1 MNKMNPMRNIKIE
14 KVTLNIGV
22 GKNPQLL
29 DKAMDLLKKLADAKP
44 VKTYTQKR
52 IAGWGL
58 RPGLPIG
65 CKVTLRGKNASELLT
80 RLLQSKDNELT
91 EKQFDDFGNIAFGV
105 SEYINI
111 PGIEYDPNIGI
122 IGLETC
128 ITLERP
134 GFRIKKRKNEKRK
147 VPKKHGIPKVD
158 AINFMKNK
166 FNIKIG
172 EI

>member
-1 MNKMNPMRNIKIE
+1 MNPMRNIRIE
-14 KVTLNIGV
+14 KLTLNIGV

-29 DKAMDLLKKLADAKP
+29 DKAMTLLKKLADAKP

-58 RPGLPIG
+58 RPGLAIG

-80 RLLQSKDNELT
+80 RLLQSKDDELI

-105 SEYINI
+105 PEYINI

-122 IGLETC
+122 IGLEAC
-128 ITLERP
+128 VTLERP

-147 VPKKHGIPKVD
+147 VPKKHGIPKED
-158 AINFMKNK
+158 AITFMKNEFK
-166 FNIKIG
+166 TKVG
-172 EI
+172 EIS

>member
-1 MNKMNPMRNIKIE
+1 MNKMNPMRTIRIE
-14 KVTLNIGV
+14 KLTLNIGV

-29 DKAMDLLKKLADAKP
+29 DKAMTLLKKLANAKP

-65 CKVTLRGKNASELLT
+65 CKVTLRGENASELLM
-80 RLLQSKDNELT
+80 RLLQSKDDGLI
-91 EKQFDDFGNIAFGV
+91 EKQFDDFGNIAFGIP
-105 SEYINI
+105 EYINI

-122 IGLETC
+122 IGLEAC
-128 ITLERP
+128 VTLERP
-134 GFRIKKRKNEKRK
+134 GFRVKKRKNEKRK
-147 VPKKHGIPKVD
+147 IPKKHGIPKED
-158 AINFMKNK
+158 AIDFMKEEFK
-166 FNIKIG
+166 IKVG

>member
-1 MNKMNPMRNIKIE
+1 MNNMNPMRKIRIE
-14 KVTLNIGV
+14 KLTLNMGV

-29 DKAMDLLKKLADAKP
+29 DKGMVLLKKLANAKP

-58 RPGLPIG
+58 RPGLAIG

-91 EKQFDDFGNIAFGV
+91 KKQFDDFGNIAFGIP
-105 SEYINI
+105 EYINI
-111 PGIEYDPNIGI
+111 PGIEYDPDIGI
-122 IGLETC
+122 VGLEVC

-147 VPKKHGIPKVD
+147 VPKKHGIPKED
-158 AINFMKNK
+158 AVNFMKSEFKVNV
-166 FNIKIG
+166 G

>member
-14 KVTLNIGV
+14 KLTLNIGV

-29 DKAMDLLKKLADAKP
+29 DKALNLLKKLADAKP

-52 IAGWGL
+52 IAGGGL

-65 CKVTLRGKNASELLT
+65 CKVTLRGKTASTLLT
-80 RLLQSKDNELT
+80 RLLQSKEEGLT
-91 EKQFDDFGNIAFGV
+91 KKQFDDFGNIAFGIP
-105 SEYINI
+105 EYINI
-111 PGIEYDPNIGI
+111 PGIEYDPDIGI
-122 IGLETC
+122 IGLEAC
-128 ITLERP
+128 VTLERP

-147 VPKKHGIPKVD
+147 IPKKHSIPKEE
-158 AINFMKNK
+158 AINFMKDEFK
-166 FNIKIG
+166 IKVG